1 MQKAYDKMSP
11 RCCRHFLRY
20 GIRLKRLKEQNAKS
34 MRGKNEER
42 HCISLLNQ
50 KKKRTSKV
58 KKIKEKNRGG
68 LVILN
73 LGGKIAS

>member
-50 KKKRTSKV
+50 NKKNSKKKKEE
-58 KKIKEKNRGG
+58 IKTEEGWSFS
-68 LVILN
+68 IWAE
-73 LGGKIAS
+73 KIAS